1 MQVSFH
7 LSLPRERE
15 RERESFH
22 GTQKISCRN
31 LVNEHLWIHTAS
43 YGFGLDIWPHDPNPK
58 RPIICMRLDWPKS
71 IHQASLQV
79 ILCGRTKIFVIQS
92 ANQVKLIPLFA

>member
-1 MQVSFH
+1 MEVSFH

-43 YGFGLDIWPHDPNPK
+43 YGFGLDIWPRDPNLK
-58 RPIICMRLDWPKS
+58 RPIISMRLDWPKS
-71 IHQASLQV
+71 IHQASLQI
-79 ILCGRTKIFVIQS
+79 ILCGRTKTLLEKCGNYVHFILL
-92 ANQVKLIPLFA
+92 AN